1 MEKFPIDSGNGSRLA
16 SLIDH
21 RLRGNQRLFLV
32 SVDAAEPAGNAAREE
47 VRKELLSLL
56 DEMQRNVA
64 ASGVSERELDLAID
78 ETVSNV
84 PSPLGCHFRCGGL

>member
-1 MEKFPIDSGNGSRLA
+1 MTFLLFKLEHADS
-16 SLIDH
+16 
-21 RLRGNQRLFLV
+21 
-32 SVDAAEPAGNAAREE
+32 EPRTPHIHGNAAREE

-84 PSPLGCHFRCGGL
+84 RASNQ